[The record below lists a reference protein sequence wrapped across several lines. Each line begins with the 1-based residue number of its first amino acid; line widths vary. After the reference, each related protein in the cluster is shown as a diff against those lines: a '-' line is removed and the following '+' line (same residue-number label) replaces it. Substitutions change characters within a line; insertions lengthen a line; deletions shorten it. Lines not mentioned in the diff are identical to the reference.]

1 MWDRTI
7 LKSNAKVALRGRY
20 WTAFLVTLLAGV
32 ISAAFSALFYR
43 PTWDYRHDFWYWSA
57 TAAVNPFVSWG
68 EILYSVLIVLPVL
81 VGMARFFVHN
91 HFEPAGVGTLFSGFG
106 WGYGN
111 TVGAMF
117 LADLFVSLWSLL
129 FLIPG
134 IVKALEYSMVPFLLS
149 DNPLLPGSRARELSR
164 RMTDGEKGAIFV
176 FWLSF
181 LGWFLLGAVCAG
193 FGLLFVLPYFEASQ
207 AELYLF
213 LRERALERGLVSP
226 AELGLVPPGPQ
237 F

>member
-20 WTAFLVTLLAGV
+20 WTAFLVTLLANAV
-32 ISAAFSALFYR
+32 AVAFSALFYR
-43 PTWDYRHDFWYWSA
+43 ASWGYRNDFWYGE
-57 TAAVNPFVSWG
+57 AAAPNPFVSWG
-68 EILYSVLIVLPVL
+68 GILYSVFIVLPVM
-81 VGMARFFVHN
+81 VGMTRFFVHN

-117 LADLFVSLWSLL
+117 VTDLFVSLWSLL
-129 FLIPG
+129 FIIPG
-134 IVKALEYSMVPFLLS
+134 IVKAVEYSMVPFLLS

-164 RMTDGEKGAIFV
+164 RMTYGEKGAIFV

-181 LGWFLLGAVCAG
+181 FGWFLLGAVCAG
-193 FGLLFVLPYFEASQ
+193 VGILFVLPYFEASQ

-237 F
+237 L